1 MTLSLLPRRKPRVL
15 ILSASS
21 GAGHVRAGQALEKAF
36 RAQGDCDVAHI
47 DALEYVSKLFQ
58 RLYDRTYIQMVKR
71 APDLMGLL
79 YQQTDKPWS
88 HPRERLV
95 MDRLNTQ
102 PMIRMLKK
110 MQPDLCVAT
119 HFLPA
124 EILAW
129 LIAKKKLQARHAIVV
144 TDYDVHALWLCRTV
158 DRYYVAME
166 ESLEYMAR
174 IGVPREK
181 LRVTGIPIDLLFE
194 EKVDAAKAREK
205 LRVTGIPIDL
215 LFEEK
220 VDAAKAR
227 AKLGLADGGPV
238 VLLSAGG
245 YGVGP
250 LEQLVKDLVSMEK
263 PWQIV
268 AIAGKSEQL
277 KKRLDS
283 VAKHAGKTP
292 SGQPRVVPLGFTKE
306 MDQYMAAA
314 DLLIGKAGGLTTSEA
329 LARELPMALIEPIP
343 GQEER
348 NADHLLESGA
358 AIRCNNLPAA
368 AWKIAKLLDQ
378 PDKLAAMKRAAR
390 AMARPDAARRIARDA
405 LELLH

>member
-1 MTLSLLPRRKPRVL
+1 MEPPFLLNRKPRVL

-21 GAGHVRAGQALEKAF
+21 GAGHVRAAQALEKAF
-36 RAQGDCDVAHI
+36 RAQGNCEVEHI
-47 DALEYVSKLFQ
+47 DALGHVSKLFQ
-58 RLYDRTYIQMVKR
+58 RIYDKAYIRMVR
-71 APDLMGLL
+71 GAPDLMGLL
-79 YQQTDKPWS
+79 YERTDKPWR
-88 HPRERLV
+88 HPRERLA

-102 PMIRMLKK
+102 PMIRLLKK
-110 MQPDLCVAT
+110 IQPDLCVAT

-158 DRYYVAME
+158 DRYYVAMR
-166 ESLEYMAR
+166 ESLEYLAN

-181 LRVTGIPIDLLFE
+181 LHVTGIPIDPLFE
-194 EKVDAAKAREK
+194 KPVSAGEARK
-205 LRVTGIPIDL
+205 
-215 LFEEK
+215 
-220 VDAAKAR
+220 
-227 AKLGLADGGPV
+227 KLGLAVSEPV
-238 VLLSAGG
+238 LLLSAGG

-250 LEQLVKDLVSMEK
+250 LEQLVKDLLAMQR

-268 AIAGKSEQL
+268 AIAGKSEPL
-277 KKRLDS
+277 KKRLDAL
-283 VAKHAGKTP
+283 AKAAGKTP
-292 SGQPRVVPLGFTKE
+292 SGQPRLVAVGFTTE

-329 LARELPMALIEPIP
+329 LARELPMALVEPIP

-348 NADHLLESGA
+348 NADHLLETGA

-368 AWKIAKLLDQ
+368 AWKIATLVDQ
-378 PDKLAAMKRAAR
+378 PEKLRAMKQAAR
-390 AMARPDAARRIARDA
+390 AMAHPCAARVIAQDA
-405 LELLH
+405 LGLLH

>member
-1 MTLSLLPRRKPRVL
+1 MSLSLALNRKPRVL

-21 GAGHVRAGQALEKAF
+21 GAGHVRAAQALEKAF
-36 RAQGDCDVAHI
+36 RAQGNCEVEHI
-47 DALEYVSKLFQ
+47 DTLQHVSKLFQ
-58 RLYDRTYIQMVKR
+58 RLYDKAYIRMVRR

-79 YQQTDKPWS
+79 YEQTDKPWR
-88 HPRERLV
+88 HPRQRLA

-102 PMIRMLKK
+102 PMIRLLKK
-110 MQPDLCVAT
+110 IQPDLCVAT

-158 DRYYVAME
+158 DRYYVATR
-166 ESLEYMAR
+166 ESLEYLAN

-181 LRVTGIPIDLLFE
+181 LQVTGIPIDPLFE
-194 EKVDAAKAREK
+194 KPVSTAEARK
-205 LRVTGIPIDL
+205 
-215 LFEEK
+215 
-220 VDAAKAR
+220 
-227 AKLGLADGGPV
+227 KLGLAVSEPV
-238 VLLSAGG
+238 LLLSAGG

-250 LEQLVKDLVSMEK
+250 LEQLVNDLLELQR

-268 AIAGKSEQL
+268 AIAGKSEPL
-277 KKRLDS
+277 KKKLDAL
-283 VAKHAGKTP
+283 AKGAGKTP
-292 SGQPRVVPLGFTKE
+292 LGQPRMVPVGFTTE

-329 LARELPMALIEPIP
+329 LARELPMALVEPIP

-348 NADHLLESGA
+348 NADHLLEAGA
-358 AIRCNNLPAA
+358 AVRCNNLPAA
-368 AWKIAKLLDQ
+368 AWKIATLVDQ
-378 PDKLAAMKRAAR
+378 PEKLRAMKQAAR
-390 AMARPDAARRIARDA
+390 SMAHPDAARVIAQDA
-405 LELLH
+405 LRLLH

>member
-1 MTLSLLPRRKPRVL
+1 MPSSLLPNRKPRVL

-36 RAQGDCDVAHI
+36 RAQGQCEVAHV
-47 DALEYVSKLFQ
+47 DSLQYVSKLFH
-58 RLYDRTYIQMVKR
+58 RIYDKAYIHMINR

-79 YQQTDKPWS
+79 YQQTDKPWK
-88 HPRERLV
+88 HPRERLA
-95 MDRLNTQ
+95 MDRLNTA

-110 MQPDLCVAT
+110 VQPDLCVAT

-129 LIAKKKLQARHAIVV
+129 LIAKKKLRARHVIAV
-144 TDYDVHALWLCRTV
+144 TDYDVHASWLCRTV
-158 DRYYVAME
+158 DRYYVAIQ
-166 ESLEYMAR
+166 ESAEYLTR

-181 LRVTGIPIDLLFE
+181 LRVAGIPIDPLFE
-194 EKVDAAKAREK
+194 SPADAAEAR
-205 LRVTGIPIDL
+205 
-215 LFEEK
+215 
-220 VDAAKAR
+220 R
-227 AKLGLADGGPV
+227 ALGLSASGFV

-250 LEQLVKDLVSMEK
+250 VEQLVTDLVEVTM

-277 KKRLDS
+277 KKRLDLL
-283 VAKHAGKTP
+283 AKSAGKTP
-292 SGQPRVVPLGFTKE
+292 WGHPRLVAVGFTTQ

-329 LARELPMALIEPIP
+329 LARALPMVLVEPIP

-348 NADHLLESGA
+348 NADHLLEAGA

-368 AWKIAKLLDQ
+368 AWKIANLADHPEKLQ
-378 PDKLAAMKRAAR
+378 AMKRAAR
-390 AMARPDAARRIARDA
+390 NMASPDAARVIARDA

>member
-1 MTLSLLPRRKPRVL
+1 MDSSLLLNRKPRVL

-36 RAQGDCDVAHI
+36 HALGNCEVAHL
-47 DALEYVSKLFQ
+47 DSLQYVSKLFQ
-58 RLYDRTYIQMVKR
+58 RIYDKAYIHMVNR

-88 HPRERLV
+88 HPRERLA

-102 PMIRMLKK
+102 PMIRLLKK
-110 MQPDLCVAT
+110 VQPDLCVAT

-129 LIAKKKLQARHAIVV
+129 LIAKKKLRARHVIAV
-144 TDYDVHALWLCRTV
+144 TDYDVHASWLCRTV
-158 DRYYVAME
+158 DRYYVAIQ
-166 ESLEYMAR
+166 ESAEYLAR

-181 LRVTGIPIDLLFE
+181 LCVAGIPIDPLFE
-194 EKVDAAKAREK
+194 NSVCANEAR
-205 LRVTGIPIDL
+205 R
-215 LFEEK
+215 
-220 VDAAKAR
+220 
-227 AKLGLADGGPV
+227 KLGLASDGFV

-250 LEQLVKDLVSMEK
+250 VEQLVTDLLNLGR

-268 AIAGKSEQL
+268 AVAGKSEPL
-277 KKRLDS
+277 KKRLDQL
-283 VAKHAGKTP
+283 ARNAGRTP
-292 SGQPRVVPLGFTKE
+292 SGQPRLVPVGFTTE

-329 LARELPMALIEPIP
+329 LARGLPMVLVEPIP

-348 NADHLLESGA
+348 NADHLLEAGA

-368 AWKIAKLLDQ
+368 AWKIAHLVDQ
-378 PDKLAAMKRAAR
+378 PEKLAAMKQATR
-390 AMARPDAARRIARDA
+390 AMAQPGSARAIAQDA
-405 LELLH
+405 LGLLH